1 MKGCYHQRDRDRE
14 SLDHSKNPVGT
25 FKTSRE
31 IQIFVKSWSTTGR
44 IIAINIQPTA
54 TIRQL
59 KERIFYKEDIP
70 PEQQRLIYAGK
81 PLPDDG
87 LSGETLQDYG
97 IGQES
102 TLRLFRTTNS
112 PETYF

>member
-1 MKGCYHQRDRDRE
+1 MKGCYHQRDRE

-54 TIRQL
+54 IIRQL